1 MVVTD
6 RQHQVAMRL
15 VQVGAHD
22 RPGGGDVEATVTDQ
36 ARTDVAFS
44 HARDLCEI
52 GEPARV
58 DLHNAK
64 VLRSVA
70 IRMNRADIT
79 TFHRLNRWQ
88 HAWRQ
93 VIERR
98 GGGHACEQRNAHS
111 GNSRKAERG
120 FTLLE
125 LLVVIVILGLLIGLV
140 APAVLQQLGR
150 ARASVAR
157 DSIERLE
164 SVLDLYKLDVG
175 DYPSTEQ
182 GLDALIQQPED
193 VSDWHGP
200 YLKGDHVPLDPWNHP
215 YQYRNPSTRGGHDYD
230 LCSAGPPGQG
240 ADNPICNP

>member
-1 MVVTD
+1 MIIAD
-6 RQHQVAMRL
+6 RQHQVATRL
-15 VQVGAHD
+15 VQVGTHD
-22 RPGGGDVEATVTDQ
+22 RRGRSDVEAAIIDQ
-36 ARTDVAFS
+36 PRSDVRFS
-44 HARDLCEI
+44 DTRDLCEVD
-52 GEPARV
+52 EPARV
-58 DLHNAK
+58 DLHDAK

-70 IRMNRADIT
+70 VRMNRADIT
-79 TFHRLNRWQ
+79 TFHRLYRWQ
-88 HAWRQ
+88 HTWWE

-98 GGGHACEQRNAHS
+98 RGGHAGEQRNAHRRR
-111 GNSRKAERG
+111 SRDTERG

-157 DSIERLE
+157 DSIERLA

-182 GLDALIQQPED
+182 GLEALIQQPEEM
-193 VSDWHGP
+193 SDWHGP

-215 YQYRNPSTRGGHDYD
+215 YQYRNPSTRAGHDYD

>member
-15 VQVGAHD
+15 VQIGAHD
-22 RPGGGDVEATVTDQ
+22 GGSRGDVEAAVIDQ
-36 ARTDVAFS
+36 ALADVAVAQ
-44 HARDLCEI
+44 ARDLCEV

-58 DLHNAK
+58 DLHDAK
-64 VLRSVA
+64 ILRSVA
-70 IRMNRADIT
+70 VRVNRADIT
-79 TFHRLNRWQ
+79 AFHRLNRWQ
-88 HAWRQ
+88 HARRQ
-93 VIERR
+93 MIKR
-98 GGGHACEQRNAHS
+98 GSGGHAGKQRNAHRC
-111 GNSRKAERG
+111 GSRDRERG

-157 DSIERLE
+157 DSIERLG
-164 SVLDLYKLDVG
+164 SVLDLYKLDIG

-182 GLDALIQQPED
+182 GLEALIQQPED

-215 YQYRNPSTRGGHDYD
+215 YQYRNPSTRAGHDYD
-230 LCSAGPPGQG
+230 LCSAGPPGQS

>member
-6 RQHQVAMRL
+6 RQHQVAMRF
-15 VQVGAHD
+15 VQVGTHD
-22 RPGGGDVEATVTDQ
+22 RAGRGDVEAAVINQ
-36 ARTDVAFS
+36 ALADRVFT
-44 HARDLCEI
+44 HTRDLREVAK
-52 GEPARV
+52 PACV
-58 DLHNAK
+58 DLHDAE
-64 VLRSVA
+64 VLRSVDV
-70 IRMNRADIT
+70 RVNRADVA
-79 TFHRLNRWQ
+79 TFHRLDRRQ
-88 HAWRQ
+88 HARRQ
-93 VIERR
+93 VIECR
-98 GGGHACEQRNAHS
+98 GGGHAGEQRDAHR
-111 GNSRKAERG
+111 GRSRDTEGG

-150 ARASVAR
+150 ARASVAQ
-157 DSIERLE
+157 DSIERLA

-182 GLDALIQQPED
+182 GLEALIQQPED

-215 YQYRNPSTRGGHDYD
+215 YEYRNPSARAGHDYD
-230 LCSAGPPGQG
+230 LCSAGPPGQN

>member
-22 RPGGGDVEATVTDQ
+22 RSGCGNVEATVIDQ
-36 ARTDVAFS
+36 ALADRVFT
-44 HARDLCEI
+44 HARDLCEVAQ
-52 GEPARV
+52 PACV
-58 DLHNAK
+58 DLHDAE

-70 IRMNRADIT
+70 VRVDGADVT
-79 TFHRLNRWQ
+79 TFHRLNRRQ

-93 VIERR
+93 MIECG
-98 GGGHACEQRNAHS
+98 GGGHAGEQRNAHRGRS
-111 GNSRKAERG
+111 HDTERG

-140 APAVLQQLGR
+140 APAVLQQLGH

-157 DSIERLE
+157 DSIERLA

-182 GLDALIQQPED
+182 GLEALIQQPED

-215 YQYRNPSTRGGHDYD
+215 YEYRNPSTRAGHDYD
-230 LCSAGPPGQG
+230 LCSPGPPGQS

>member
-6 RQHQVAMRL
+6 RQHQVATRL
-15 VQVGAHD
+15 VQVGAQD
-22 RPGGGDVEATVTDQ
+22 RRGRGDVEAAIIDQ
-36 ARTDVAFS
+36 ALADLPFT
-44 HARDLCEI
+44 HAGDLCEI

-58 DLHNAK
+58 DLHDAK
-64 VLRSVA
+64 VLRAVA
-70 IRMNRADIT
+70 VRMNRADIT
-79 TFHRLNRWQ
+79 AFHGLNRWQ
-88 HAWRQ
+88 HARRQ

-98 GGGHACEQRNAHS
+98 CGGHAGEQRNTHRR
-111 GNSRKAERG
+111 GSRHTERG

-157 DSIERLE
+157 DSIERLA

-182 GLDALIQQPED
+182 GLEALIQQPEE

-215 YQYRNPSTRGGHDYD
+215 YEYRNPSTRAGHDYD

-240 ADNPICNP
+240 ADNAICNP